1 MQIKTKTLFGAMVLL
16 ITCAVLVAHAIAQ
29 PLPVPVPVDPPPAPE
44 WWRLIA
50 LFITP
55 FLLPLGNLMLRIP
68 IIPNKVIPLVNMV
81 VATLSKYWMLL
92 GFGTLG
98 QVAAALGI
106 VPPDVG
112 VAFASIFAVG
122 WFSSIAAHLVPIG
135 LGSLESYLAR
145 TFYEK
150 RKRVA
155 RETGGPNARSAWE
168 SGKRSVY

>member
-1 MQIKTKTLFGAMVLL
+1 MQMQFKTKTLFGALVLL

-29 PLPVPVPVDPPPAPE
+29 PVPVPGPIDPPPAPE

-68 IIPNKVIPLVNMV
+68 IIPNKVIPLVNMA
-81 VATLSKYWMLL
+81 VATLSKYWMLA
-92 GFGTLG
+92 GFGVLG
-98 QVAAALGI
+98 DTSVASVSGEGIALAGFFSMFAAQI
-106 VPPDVG
+106 
-112 VAFASIFAVG
+112 I
-122 WFSSIAAHLVPIG
+122 PIG

-155 RETGGPNARSAWE
+155 RETGGPNARSMWE
-168 SGKRSVY
+168 GGKRSVY